1 MKIMVKKSSP
11 AAPFKV
17 SPVQRKLKGVLWV
30 LILSLA
36 LISACGGEY
45 KLKVEGMDGETT
57 SGEESGSN
65 SSTDE
70 CDGTSETS
78 YADSCDD
85 DDTAGSGGSGAA
97 QSGDDDST
105 DGGVEYLEP
114 AGGGGGNRF
123 FMGTYSYQ
131 QYGYYPGLWYDC
143 DYGLPLTVRA
153 YSHNDSIDFE
163 TTSGQLAWIATI
175 FEDETFDF
183 DVGFKNKFGNPS
195 LQLACTC
202 YLEESEYYSDEIKC
216 ACDPSNDDDACHVV
230 YEEMEAM

>member
-1 MKIMVKKSSP
+1 MKT
-11 AAPFKV
+11 
-17 SPVQRKLKGVLWV
+17 RKYLWV

-57 SGEESGSN
+57 SGEESGSS

-85 DDTAGSGGSGAA
+85 DDTAGSGGSGTA

-114 AGGGGGNRF
+114 AGGGGNRF

-163 TTSGQLAWIATI
+163 TTSGQLAWVATI

-202 YLEESEYYSDEIKC
+202 YLEEYEYYSDEIKC